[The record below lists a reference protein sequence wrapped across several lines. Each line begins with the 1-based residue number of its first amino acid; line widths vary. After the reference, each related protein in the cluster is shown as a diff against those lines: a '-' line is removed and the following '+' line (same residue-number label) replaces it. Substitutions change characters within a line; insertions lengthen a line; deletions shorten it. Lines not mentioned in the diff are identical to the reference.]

1 MPTVQ
6 GREDYIIR
14 LFPVAYE
21 NDARR
26 EADFSDEV
34 DYGGN
39 DGRADR
45 DNIALVIQMLLFVA
59 DCLSYRSV

>member
-21 NDARR
+21 NAARR

-34 DYGGN
+34 DCSGS
-39 DGRADR
+39 DGRNDR
-45 DNIALVIQMLLFVA
+45 DNAALVIQLLLYLA
-59 DCLSYRSV
+59 DFLSYR

>member
-1 MPTVQ
+1 VQ

-14 LFPVAYE
+14 LFPVVYE

-34 DYGGN
+34 DHSGN
-39 DGRADR
+39 DGRADS
-45 DNIALVIQMLLFVA
+45 DNVALVIQLLLCLA
-59 DCLSYRSV
+59 DCLSYRGG